1 MTCTN
6 IAPQIFI
13 PLEQNFLVSQCS
25 RPIIIFLF
33 DNIKINET
41 QFFVIM
47 EGIWWYTIQLFV
59 GRINLNLMYFGSNT
73 LYLFERIL
81 HLNSSRLLTNVV
93 DILNQTLVSHSLA
106 SYYHIFQWKL
116 PKWLQIICGSVVF
129 YETERII
136 FNHNVHKKDSK
147 GL

>member
-6 IAPQIFI
+6 IDLQIFF

-33 DNIKINET
+33 NNITINEI
-41 QFFVIM
+41 QFYIVM
-47 EGIWWYTIQLFV
+47 ERIWWY
-59 GRINLNLMYFGSNT
+59 FGFNT

-81 HLNSSRLLTNVV
+81 YLNSSRLLTNVV